1 MFWNLVSGLDV
12 DVNFIN
18 ELFSFCRYVDA
29 ALLLFFYCSML
40 LLAMR
45 AVLACLLI
53 GI

>member
-1 MFWNLVSGLDV
+1 MLISSMS
-12 DVNFIN
+12 
-18 ELFSFCRYVDA
+18 FSVFAGYVDA
-29 ALLLFFYCSML
+29 ALLLFFFYSSML

>member
-1 MFWNLVSGLDV
+1 MLISSMS
-12 DVNFIN
+12 
-18 ELFSFCRYVDA
+18 FSVFA
-29 ALLLFFYCSML
+29 GTWMLLCSSFFFYSSML